1 MNDDKL
7 LFYERKWLAA
17 SEHLNHKSCHVFM
30 TCFIMLIILLDMDH
44 GAFIKVLK
52 SIFVDETHLVV
63 FHVWDYTLISYFHAS
78 IEVSLIE
85 LIN

>member
-17 SEHLNHKSCHVFM
+17 SEHLNHKSCHVFI
-30 TCFIMLIILLDMDH
+30 TCCIMLIILLDKYH

-52 SIFVDETHLVV
+52 CIFVLDEAHLVV
-63 FHVWDYTLISYFHAS
+63 FHVWDYTL
-78 IEVSLIE
+78 
-85 LIN
+85 

>member
-17 SEHLNHKSCHVFM
+17 SEHLNHKSCHVF
-30 TCFIMLIILLDMDH
+30 TCCIMLIILLKMDH

-52 SIFVDETHLVV
+52 SIFVSDETHLVV
-63 FHVWDYTLISYFHAS
+63 FHVWDYTH
-78 IEVSLIE
+78 
-85 LIN
+85 